1 MHVLVQQATLAPT
14 VKRHRAAV
22 RRALMVEPV
31 LIAEAVLSAHV
42 QLVTRVPS
50 VK

>member
-1 MHVLVQQATLAPT
+1 MHVPAQQVTLVPT
-14 VKRHRAAV
+14 VKQRHVAV

-31 LIAEAVLSAHV
+31 LIAVAVLSAHV
-42 QLVTRVPS
+42 QLVTRVHF